1 MQMWIYIVRRS
12 ALIIPVLV
20 GVMTIT
26 FACVSALPVY
36 DRMVSAFG
44 YPPARYPPA
53 YDPTYNCS
61 YWHPGESGQCPNPL
75 YVSHLAALGLNK
87 PIWAQWATYMIDTF
101 TFNWGQT
108 DSHSYVVDTEFPFL
122 RGQSVIQALSDFFPY
137 TLELAGLSLVIIMA
151 IAIPLGNLSAANR
164 NRPVDQASRI
174 LSFSGYA
181 LPGFLLGGLAVTG
194 VTMLLI
200 GHFGKTV
207 VSPWCPSGE
216 APGLELVNSWPAARI
231 CYSGALSVIGYP
243 LWMANGVTTSP
254 TGFPTIDA
262 IIHHQYW
269 LALDTVIRMII
280 PALVIAF
287 GAIAGLLRFVRNSML
302 EVMNMDYV
310 RTARAK
316 GVAERVVVGRHAG
329 RNSLNVTITVLGL
342 TFAGFIGGFAV
353 IESVFNLWGV
363 GRLLAFAIINPI
375 DFGLIFGST
384 ILFTWIIVFANVVVD
399 IAYAFLD
406 PRVRLG

>member
-1 MQMWIYIVRRS
+1 MWIYVVRRA
-12 ALIIPVLV
+12 ALLFPVLI

-36 DRMVSAFG
+36 DRLVSAYG
-44 YPPARYPPA
+44 YPPPRYPPG
-53 YDPTYNCS
+53 YDPTYDCS
-61 YWHPGESGQCPNPL
+61 YWNANATGTCPNPL
-75 YVSHLAALGLNK
+75 YVTHLHALGLDK
-87 PIWAQWATYMIDTF
+87 PIYIQWATYMYNTF
-101 TFNWGQT
+101 SFNWGQT
-108 DSHSYVVDTEFPFL
+108 DSHSYVVYDQFTFL
-122 RGQSVIQALSDFFPY
+122 RGQSVVQAVGDFLPY
-137 TLELAGLSLVIIMA
+137 TLELAALSLLIIMA

-164 NRPVDQASRI
+164 NRPIDQASRV

-194 VTMLLI
+194 VTMLFI
-200 GHFGKTV
+200 AHFGRSIVT
-207 VSPWCPSGE
+207 PWCPGGE
-216 APGLELVNSWPAARI
+216 PPGLEFINSWPSART
-231 CYSGALSVIGYP
+231 CYSGALSIVGYP
-243 LWMANGVTTSP
+243 LWMANGVSTTP
-254 TGFPTIDA
+254 TGFPTVDA

-269 LALDTVIRMII
+269 LALDTLIRMII

-287 GAIAGLLRFVRNSML
+287 GSVAGLLRFVRNSML
-302 EVMNMDYV
+302 EVMSLDFV

-316 GVAERVVVGRHAG
+316 GVPEKVVVNRHAG

-363 GRLLAFAIINPI
+363 GRLLAYSIINPL

-384 ILFTWIIVFANVVVD
+384 VLFTWIIVFANVAVD
-399 IAYAFLD
+399 ILYAYLD